1 MLFHVGSGDS
11 MMMKHAVDNYA
22 PVRTNFV
29 LVSTLIVRRDTW
41 LPECCPLSASP
52 VRLGG
57 ADKD

>member
-1 MLFHVGSGDS
+1 MLVLVT
-11 MMMKHAVDNYA
+11 MMKHAVDNYA
-22 PVRTNFV
+22 PVRKNFV

-41 LPECCPLSASP
+41 LPECHPPSVSP